1 MGGCAALG
9 CAGRVRALGWL
20 PEAKGGGV
28 GVRGLGASV
37 AETRAPEPLDFARTA
52 LLGVLLPLSSL

>member
-1 MGGCAALG
+1 M
-9 CAGRVRALGWL
+9 
-20 PEAKGGGV
+20 